1 MAAGRFR
8 PDLFYRL
15 SVFPVVLPPLRER
28 PEDIAQLAAHFVEQ
42 AARRYGRP
50 APRLTVRAIK
60 MLERYRWPGNVLGLQ
75 HVIER
80 AVLLSAGNV
89 LRLDGVLT
97 ESNTPMGS
105 DSKSSS
111 REVTHA
117 VIPEVEWR
125 RRERQNIRTALE
137 LENGRIFGPDGAAAL
152 LGVKP
157 TTLISRLKAL
167 GLRNAEKGSRR
178 RARGS
183 T

>member
-1 MAAGRFR
+1 MSKAIHRASSNGAEIPSTWNNLEVR
-8 PDLFYRL
+8 
-15 SVFPVVLPPLRER
+15 VVR
-28 PEDIAQLAAHFVEQ
+28 VE
-42 AARRYGRP
+42 A
-50 APRLTVRAIK
+50 
-60 MLERYRWPGNVLGLQ
+60 
-75 HVIER
+75 
-80 AVLLSAGNV
+80 AGNV

-105 DSKSSS
+105 DSRSSG

-125 RRERQNIRTALE
+125 QRERQNIRTALE
-137 LENGRIFGPDGAAAL
+137 LANGRIYGPDGAAAL

-167 GLRNAEKGSRR
+167 GLRNAEKRSRR